1 MKNLLSL
8 VIPTFQRPSYL
19 KRKLFHLNLQS
30 CNFKIL
36 IMDTSTGSFL
46 NQNKKIIKF
55 YSSKLDINYYVICPN
70 QFNFP
75 KKIYHAL
82 TLVKTK
88 YSILT
93 FDDDYVNI
101 LTLQNCVSFLENNTE
116 FVAANGIVLNH
127 ILAKKKKFSGTDT
140 WKI

>member
-1 MKNLLSL
+1 MKDLLSL
-8 VIPTFQRPSYL
+8 IIPTFQRPNYL

-36 IMDTSTGSFL
+36 ILDTSSGKYL
-46 NQNKKIIKF
+46 NQNKKTIKF
-55 YSSKLDINYYVICPN
+55 YSNKLDINYYVISPN
-70 QFNFP
+70 QFNFS

-82 TLVKTK
+82 TLVKTE

-101 LTLQNCVSFLENNTE
+101 LTLENCVSFLENNSE

-127 ILAKKKKFSGTDT
+127 ILAKKKKF
-140 WKI
+140 